1 MVPSALM
8 PVMGLTGGN
17 TGAGRTAWHSMEGGV
32 MRCGGLCVLVRDNR
46 LSLLQPDAKH
56 TTPRQHAQ
64 PHAWVRLTRVGDAP
78 LSVVEAEAV

>member
-1 MVPSALM
+1 
-8 PVMGLTGGN
+8 
-17 TGAGRTAWHSMEGGV
+17 
-32 MRCGGLCVLVRDNR
+32 MRRWGFSVLVRDNR

>member
-1 MVPSALM
+1 
-8 PVMGLTGGN
+8 
-17 TGAGRTAWHSMEGGV
+17 
-32 MRCGGLCVLVRDNR
+32 MRRWGFSVLVRDNR

-56 TTPRQHAQ
+56 TTSRQHAQ